1 MFVNKLLFLDWN
13 PFEWFNDLIQS
24 IVDVFLNLW
33 GEILKAL
40 YHIWATLASI
50 IDAIQVIFGMLVGV
64 YEVVWVNNT
73 SDMGSSQ
80 LGDVASNNIII
91 SIFTHEYVYGA
102 FIKILILSIFLLVIF
117 TMIAIIKQEY
127 STSVEKAENNPME
140 IIKRSVRALVGFL
153 CVPLVCIFGVIAS
166 GYLMQALDAAT
177 SITGQTLISNKMFAI
192 CMQDAS
198 RVRTDSDFY
207 ESLMAEDGNGPYSLS
222 NYAGKFPNLIIQS
235 VDRNEVAQSIDD
247 CFLYGKALPKGVSF
261 GTDDRFSNF
270 IRNGNGM
277 NDDKFFNTK
286 NPAQVFYYYDLTKFN
301 WLIGFFTIF
310 YIGAVM
316 IRIVLGAAVRLYE
329 LAILFVVSPA
339 IISLYPLDK
348 GEALKKWQTKFIGKT
363 TMIFAPVIALNL
375 YFILVATLIQVD
387 FSASLAVALEMEG
400 HSIFTGISGFF
411 LQQIYSIFILIA
423 GLMVC
428 EQSISWLGELIGAED
443 IDAAGKSL
451 RGAIGDTLQNS
462 ASAKYLMS
470 RGAKVKGGLANIGAA
485 GFGAAKR
492 KKDEKVAGVMN
503 RSLINKEAEHVLGD
517 RAREEQ
523 EETDAFNNNE
533 AQIAA
538 QEDAKLKNSG
548 LYMDDSTKSALSG
561 QLKASGIGNTEQ
573 QMYMDAF
580 EQETSSKIDW
590 LMNTHGMDE
599 ETAINTAIG
608 QSDTLK
614 GVDDSVKDTMAAL
627 AASSINKKR
636 HDDRVASEK
645 AQREKEFIDQQEEKD
660 AQAEEKYKNIK
671 KNFKNQ
677 LVDMSAEEKRKLRKE
692 QKEWEKNG
700 QRIQDKVANSNRLMQ
715 KEIEAYNSGTRLG
728 KIKAG
733 GYRVARAKSDSPV
746 AEALSNVQ
754 LLGRI
759 DSSKVAELYREGK
772 KKS

>member
-1 MFVNKLLFLDWN
+1 MFKQNLLAWWN
-13 PFEWFNDLIQS
+13 PFDWFNDLIQS

-40 YHIWATLASI
+40 YNIWATLASI

-64 YEVVWVNNT
+64 NKVVWVDSST
-73 SDMGSSQ
+73 MGGSQ
-80 LGDVASNNIII
+80 LGEVASNNIII

-140 IIKRSVRALVGFL
+140 IIKRSVRALVSFL
-153 CVPLVCIFGVIAS
+153 CVPLVCIFGVLAS

-177 SITGQTLISNKMFAI
+177 SVTGQTLISNKMFTI

-207 ESLMAEDGNGPYSLS
+207 ESLMAKDGNGPYSLS

-235 VDRNEVAQSIDD
+235 EDRNEVAQSIDD
-247 CFLYGKALPKGVSF
+247 CFLYGKALPNGVSF
-261 GTDDRFSNF
+261 GTNDRFSNF

-348 GEALKKWQTKFIGKT
+348 GEALKKWQVKFIGKT

-400 HSIFTGISGFF
+400 NSIFTGISGFF

-428 EQSISWLGELIGAED
+428 EKSIAWLGEMIGAED

-451 RGAIGDTLQNS
+451 RGSIGETLQNS

-470 RGAKVKGGLANIGAA
+470 KGASAKGKMQNAASRASGAVKDKVGTKFRSVRDRGMIKNEK
-485 GFGAAKR
+485 AKR
-492 KKDEKVAGVMN
+492 ATEFEKQ
-503 RSLINKEAEHVLGD
+503 K
-517 RAREEQ
+517 
-523 EETDAFNNNE
+523 
-533 AQIAA
+533 
-538 QEDAKLKNSG
+538 EDAQNKFEEN
-548 LYMDDSTKSALSG
+548 
-561 QLKASGIGNTEQ
+561 KAELDIKH
-573 QMYMDAF
+573 A
-580 EQETSSKIDW
+580 
-590 LMNTHGMDE
+590 E
-599 ETAINTAIG
+599 ETAKIDKLLNEGKIDEARAAELKATKDASYEKALRDLEKNYNKEKEEMQEQYDYDMTKGIKYQVTHASSSERKAMRKDHKKRNADGKKKQDIENLAKDMENRLEGMGRVRRAVAIKTKL
-608 QSDTLK
+608 SLK
-614 GVDDSVKDTMAAL
+614 GHE
-627 AASSINKKR
+627 INKKVDEWKER
-636 HDDRVASEK
+636 YNEELDAKNAAIQENEELSKAYKTIFKASTKVRKAIVNGNYQERAGSLQLGSRVTDFFNDVTSEP
-645 AQREKEFIDQQEEKD
+645 
-660 AQAEEKYKNIK
+660 
-671 KNFKNQ
+671 
-677 LVDMSAEEKRKLRKE
+677 
-692 QKEWEKNG
+692 G
-700 QRIQDKVANSNRLMQ
+700 
-715 KEIEAYNSGTRLG
+715 SG
-728 KIKAG
+728 
-733 GYRVARAKSDSPV
+733 
-746 AEALSNVQ
+746 
-754 LLGRI
+754 
-759 DSSKVAELYREGK
+759 GK
-772 KKS
+772 KDGGDKK